1 MSNNSTASSS
11 HAMPAH
17 RTMLFKPDRFTHDS
31 SSRNGGK
38 RYKSIPTCQH
48 CGIIGHTR
56 PNCFQIRSQKPW
68 VKKQVTRNNEPGI
81 RNQINNLCDQVKLIS
96 EKL

>member
-1 MSNNSTASSS
+1 
-11 HAMPAH
+11 
-17 RTMLFKPDRFTHDS
+17 MLCLLIELCLLSLTGLLMIHLVG
-31 SSRNGGK
+31 GGK
-38 RYKSIPTCQH
+38 RSKSIPTCQH
-48 CGIIGHTR
+48 CGISGYTR